1 MRIAVFGNNYQ
12 ENHIGLLAGFFS
24 SLASYNLWIEMEEGF
39 YRYLCDILPEPP
51 GVNDLISS
59 DDFSAALALSIGG
72 DGTFLHT
79 ARWVGDKNIPILGI
93 NTGHLGYLADVQVEE
108 VGTLIDD
115 IVNERYKIEARTLI
129 EARCDRMPA
138 GTWPYALNEVAVLK
152 QDTASMIAVD
162 AAISGSPVTTYK
174 ADGLIVAT
182 PTGSTGYNLAVGG
195 PIIQPSTPCLVVSPI
210 AAHSLT
216 MRPLVIDDNSIIDL
230 TTSSRSGAYRLSLDG
245 RSLSLPAD
253 TTVTLR
259 KAPYTIKVVQ
269 RLNHHFTDTL
279 RTKLLW
285 GLDKR

>member
-12 ENHIGLLAGFFS
+12 ENHIGLLAGFFR
-24 SLASYNLWIEMEEGF
+24 SLAGYNLWIEMEEGF
-39 YRYLCDILPEPP
+39 FRYLSDLLPEPP
-51 GVNDLISS
+51 RIHDLITS

-93 NTGHLGYLADVQVEE
+93 NTGHLGYLADVQVDE

-129 EARCDRMPA
+129 EARCDAMPIE
-138 GTWPYALNEVAVLK
+138 TWPYALNEVAVLK
-152 QDTASMIAVD
+152 QDTSSMIAVD
-162 AAISGSPVTTYK
+162 AAISGSPITTYK

-195 PIIQPSTPCLVVSPI
+195 PIIQPATPCLVISPI

-216 MRPLVIDDNSIIDL
+216 MRPLVIDDNSVIDL
-230 TTSSRSGAYRLSLDG
+230 TTTSRSGAYRLSLDG
-245 RSLSLPAD
+245 RSVSLPAA
-253 TTVTLR
+253 TTVSLR
-259 KAPYTIKVVQ
+259 KAPFTTKVVQ

-279 RTKLLW
+279 RSKLFW